1 MNYFLVGIKGTG
13 MSALAMLLKDL
24 GNNVVGSDE
33 NKEYFHS
40 INWKLAE
47 QIYDDIVNG
56 EEGMDDGE

>member
-1 MNYFLVGIKGTG
+1 MDEQ
-13 MSALAMLLKDL
+13 LKVKIVVEADL
-24 GNNVVGSDE
+24 YQDE

-56 EEGMDDGE
+56 EEGMDDDE

>member
-33 NKEYFHS
+33 NKEYFTDS
-40 INWKLAE
+40 LLKEKNIK
-47 QIYDDIVNG
+47 
-56 EEGMDDGE
+56 